1 MSKKGFTLVELL
13 AVVALMGV
21 LVIILSTDV
30 VETFKGTK
38 KQNFV
43 TETREVCREATNTF
57 LRESI
62 VTLNAKDY
70 YKINNDTSHALNLNG
85 RNEFNYFIKVNTDG
99 EVIAIL
105 TWDGTYTIR
114 IVNGNGIE
122 PALITESDI
131 NNNVDTS
138 DMSVEKANQILYN

>member
-1 MSKKGFTLVELL
+1 MNKKGFTLVELL

-21 LVIILSTDV
+21 LVMILSTDV
-30 VETFKGTK
+30 IETFKGTK

-62 VTLNAKDY
+62 VTLQAKNY
-70 YKINNDTSHALNLNG
+70 YKFGNDSSHALNLNG
-85 RNEFNYFIKVNTDG
+85 RQEFNYFIKVNTDG
-99 EVIAIL
+99 EVIGLL

-114 IVNGNGIE
+114 IVNGYGID
-122 PALITESDI
+122 PSIITESDI
-131 NNNVDTS
+131 DDSVDTS
-138 DMSVEKANQILYN
+138 NMTVEKANQILQ

>member
-1 MSKKGFTLVELL
+1 MNKKGFTLVELL

-30 VETFKGTK
+30 IETFKGTK

-62 VTLNAKDY
+62 VTLQAKNY
-70 YKINNDTSHALNLNG
+70 YKFGNDSSHALNLNG
-85 RNEFNYFIKVNTDG
+85 RQEFNYFIKVNTDG
-99 EVIAIL
+99 EVIGLL

-114 IVNGNGIE
+114 IVNGYGID
-122 PALITESDI
+122 PSIITESDI
-131 NNNVDTS
+131 DDSVDTS
-138 DMSVEKANQILYN
+138 DLTVEKANQILQ

>member
-1 MSKKGFTLVELL
+1 MNKKGFTLVELL

-62 VTLNAKDY
+62 VTLQAKNY
-70 YKINNDTSHALNLNG
+70 YKFGNDSSHALNLNG
-85 RNEFNYFIKVNTDG
+85 RQEFNYFIKVNTDG
-99 EVIAIL
+99 EVIGLL

-114 IVNGNGIE
+114 IVNGYGID
-122 PALITESDI
+122 PANITETDI
-131 NNNVDTS
+131 DDSVDTS
-138 DMSVEKANQILYN
+138 NMTTTKAENILR

>member
-1 MSKKGFTLVELL
+1 MNKKGFTLVELL

-62 VTLNAKDY
+62 VTLQAKNY
-70 YKINNDTSHALNLNG
+70 YKFGNDSSHALNLNG
-85 RNEFNYFIKVNTDG
+85 RQEFNYFLKVNTDG
-99 EVIAIL
+99 EVIGLL

-114 IVNGNGIE
+114 IVNGYGID
-122 PALITESDI
+122 PSIITESDI
-131 NNNVDTS
+131 DDSVDTS
-138 DMSVEKANQILYN
+138 NMTVEKANQILQ

>member
-1 MSKKGFTLVELL
+1 MNKKGFTLVELL

-62 VTLNAKDY
+62 VTLQAKNY
-70 YKINNDTSHALNLNG
+70 YKFGNDSSHALNLNG
-85 RNEFNYFIKVNTDG
+85 RQEFNYFIKVNTDG
-99 EVIAIL
+99 EVIGLL

-114 IVNGNGIE
+114 IVNGYGID
-122 PALITESDI
+122 PANITETDI
-131 NNNVDTS
+131 DDSVDTS
-138 DMSVEKANQILYN
+138 NMTVEKANQILQ

>member
-1 MSKKGFTLVELL
+1 MNKKGFTLVELL

-62 VTLNAKDY
+62 VTLQAKNY
-70 YKINNDTSHALNLNG
+70 YKFGNDSSHALNLNG
-85 RNEFNYFIKVNTDG
+85 RQEFNYFIKVNTDG
-99 EVIAIL
+99 EVIGLL

-114 IVNGNGIE
+114 IVNGYGID
-122 PALITESDI
+122 PSIITESDI
-131 NNNVDTS
+131 DDSVDTS
-138 DMSVEKANQILYN
+138 NMTVEKANQILQ

>member
-1 MSKKGFTLVELL
+1 MNKKGFTLVELL

-30 VETFKGTK
+30 IETFKGTK

-62 VTLNAKDY
+62 VTLQAKNY
-70 YKINNDTSHALNLNG
+70 YKFGNDSSHALNLNG
-85 RNEFNYFIKVNTDG
+85 RQEFNYFIKVNTDG
-99 EVIAIL
+99 EVIGLL

-114 IVNGNGIE
+114 IVNGYGID
-122 PALITESDI
+122 PSIITESDI
-131 NNNVDTS
+131 DDSVDTS
-138 DMSVEKANQILYN
+138 NMTVEKANQILQ